1 MKYSIDK
8 KEQYTLVGLE
18 EDKLDASVAPELK
31 SELITMHAEGTRN
44 LILNMGQV
52 KYTDSSGL
60 SALLVGNR
68 IFREDGGTFVMA
80 ALNDHVMKL
89 LKISQLDSV
98 LSIVPTTEEA
108 VDTVF
113 LNQIE
118 QDLGSGDSDQKE
130 GAD

>member
-8 KEQYTLVGLE
+8 KEQYSLVSLE

-44 LILNMGQV
+44 LILDMGTV

-80 ALNDHVMKL
+80 SLNDHVLKL

-108 VDTVF
+108 VDSVF

-118 QDLGSGDSDQKE
+118 QDLGGDAPENDK
-130 GAD
+130 GTN

>member
-8 KEQYTLVGLE
+8 KEQYSLVSLG

-44 LILNMGQV
+44 LILDMGTV

-80 ALNDHVMKL
+80 GLNDHVMKL

-108 VDTVF
+108 VDSVF

-118 QDLGSGDSDQKE
+118 QDLGSDTQENGNGS
-130 GAD
+130 A

>member
-8 KEQYTLVGLE
+8 KEQYSLVSLG

-44 LILNMGQV
+44 LILDMGTV
-52 KYTDSSGL
+52 KYSDSSGL

-80 ALNDHVMKL
+80 GLNDHVMKL

-108 VDTVF
+108 VDSVF

-118 QDLGSGDSDQKE
+118 QDLGDDTKE
-130 GAD
+130 NGNGAA

>member
-8 KEQYTLVGLE
+8 KEQYSLVSLE

-44 LILNMGQV
+44 MILDMGQV

-108 VDTVF
+108 VDAVF

-118 QDLGSGDSDQKE
+118 QDLGKDDTDKRE
-130 GAD
+130 GAG